1 MPKQKKLPKAVL
13 EELEENP
20 NISESIVEAARHA
33 TIRDE
38 GWNRISGDG
47 HEKDEREIELPE
59 VIETG
64 LTIGDLVVSKD
75 G

>member
-20 NISESIVEAARHA
+20 NISESIEEAARHA

-38 GWNRISGDG
+38 GWERISKNNSD
-47 HEKDEREIELPE
+47 IELPK
-59 VIETG
+59 VIKTE
-64 LTIGDLVVSKD
+64 LTVGDLMK
-75 G
+75 